1 MNTMFEIDKQKFGK
15 FIAVLRKEKGY
26 TQKELAQR
34 LFISDKAVSKWET
47 ATSIPDTALLVPL
60 ADLLGVSVTELLMCE
75 RVQTE
80 THMDTDT
87 VESLVKTAIHYS
99 ETNPPRAYQ
108 EKSKWSVF
116 YILSLLIGCASLL
129 YCYLRSCMTD
139 TILCAVLMCAGF
151 GAYFVFFVRTKLPTY
166 YDENRITAFNDGP
179 IRINLP
185 GVAFNS
191 ANWPYIVLAGRIWA
205 CVSMAAYPFL
215 ALLLIT
221 FTPTLW
227 ADWEDV
233 VFLVTL
239 LGGLFVP
246 MYMVG
251 KKYQ

>member
-1 MNTMFEIDKQKFGK
+1 MFEIDKQKFGK
-15 FIAVLRKEKGY
+15 FIAELRKEKGY

-47 ATSIPDTALLVPL
+47 ATSIPDTALLMPL

-80 THMDTDT
+80 TPMDTGT
-87 VESLVKTAIHYS
+87 VENLVKTAIHYS

-116 YILSLLIGCASLL
+116 YILSLLIGCAGLL
-129 YCYLRSCMTD
+129 YCYLKNCATA
-139 TILCAVLMCAGF
+139 TILCAVPLCAGF
-151 GAYFVFFVRTKLPTY
+151 GAYFVFFARTKLPTY

-179 IRINLP
+179 IRINLS

-191 ANWPYIVLAGRIWA
+191 TNWPYIVLVGRIWA
-205 CVSMAAYPFL
+205 CVSVAAYPLL

-221 FTPTLW
+221 LTPTLW
-227 ADWEDV
+227 AKWEGA